1 MIVALAEHET
11 TVVEDVAL
19 WWFEKALL
27 DVNDGDLEPVLE
39 QAQAQAERFVD
50 CTATAGGVDVHQWL
64 CNQRIVALGPAL
76 ALAERF
82 VDCTATAGGVDVQT
96 LAMCARR
103 VDPEHWLARITAVG
117 SSSER

>member
-50 CTATAGGVDVHQWL
+50 CTATAGGVDV
-64 CNQRIVALGPAL
+64 
-76 ALAERF
+76 
-82 VDCTATAGGVDVQT
+82 QT

-103 VDPEHWLARITAVG
+103 GDPEHWLARITAVG